1 MNIFINSTK
10 FGKNLWSVYKLR
22 AFRVFCLQFLYNKDK
37 VIVGNRGI
45 DKEQVD
51 EADNYR

>member
-1 MNIFINSTK
+1 MLILS
-10 FGKNLWSVYKLR
+10 WSKYQTREVSKLR